1 VPSTRAA
8 FKRIQFVQAIA
19 FALVVA
25 IIWTNEIL
33 DIPHHLLGAP
43 ATPVNWR
50 EALLATGL
58 ILVLTAFVLRTTQQI
73 LSRMERLEALL
84 PICSRCKKIRDAQGR
99 WIPVESYIHERTSSQ
114 FTHSICPDCERDY
127 CSEAGHG
134 D

>member
-1 VPSTRAA
+1 MPSTRAA

-19 FALVVA
+19 FAIVVA

-33 DIPHHLLGAP
+33 DVPHHLLGAP

-50 EALLATGL
+50 EALLATVL
-58 ILVLTAFVLRTTQQI
+58 ILLLNVFVARTIKQI
-73 LSRMERLEALL
+73 LSQVKRLETLL
-84 PICSRCKKIRDAQGR
+84 PICSRCKKIRDTQGR

-114 FTHSICPDCERDY
+114 FTHSICPDCEREY
-127 CSEAGHG
+127 CSEAEHG